1 MCIGRNNCKRS
12 SSTLKHHHSTFN
24 IRLFQ
29 QRLVRAMVFILV
41 LLLLW
46 LQQLVMV
53 RVLHL
58 QQELILLLVF
68 IQLQLLRLGD
78 FQQVRRTFF
87 LYKIIKIIQL
97 YISLYYSFNK
107 YSDIK
112 LSQKIIIVSIQ
123 IIKGW
128 ILTQPLV

>member
-1 MCIGRNNCKRS
+1 LCIGRNNCKRS

-41 LLLLW
+41 LLLMW

-53 RVLHL
+53 QVL

-78 FQQVRRTFF
+78 FQQVRQTFF
-87 LYKIIKIIQL
+87 LYKIINEL
-97 YISLYYSFNK
+97 
-107 YSDIK
+107 
-112 LSQKIIIVSIQ
+112 
-123 IIKGW
+123 
-128 ILTQPLV
+128 